1 MTARE
6 RRRVVGKVQ
15 AAVGISERRAT
26 RFTGFPRS
34 TIRYRSRREPQEK
47 LRGRIRALAAERP
60 RWGYRRIHTLL
71 RREGWAVN
79 RKRVQRLYRQEGL
92 AVVQN
97 CFVESFIGS
106 FRDECLN
113 LHWFISIHDARRTIE
128 RWRKDYNR
136 VRPHSS
142 LGDLTPEEFVKNQ
155 SLGEQSLALNI
166 SSTVP
171 E

>member
-1 MTARE
+1 M
-6 RRRVVGKVQ
+6 
-15 AAVGISERRAT
+15 
-26 RFTGFPRS
+26 
-34 TIRYRSRREPQEK
+34 
-47 LRGRIRALAAERP
+47 
-60 RWGYRRIHTLL
+60 
-71 RREGWAVN
+71 
-79 RKRVQRLYRQEGL
+79 
-92 AVVQN
+92 QN

-113 LHWFISIHDARRTIE
+113 LQWFLSIHDARRTIE

-155 SLGEQSLALNI
+155 SLGEQSLAPYM